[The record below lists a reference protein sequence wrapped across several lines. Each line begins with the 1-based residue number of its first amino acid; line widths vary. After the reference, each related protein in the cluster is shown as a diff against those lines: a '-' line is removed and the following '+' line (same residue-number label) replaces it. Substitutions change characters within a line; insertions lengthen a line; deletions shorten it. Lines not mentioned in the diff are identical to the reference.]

1 MKEILFVIIVLSITP
16 FAFAQEYP
24 DLGVKVETFAENLDI
39 PWSIVWAPDGTIFF
53 TERPGNVKIIQNGI
67 VSENPILSLEV
78 GGVEGTIFY
87 QHKTKLFVMLNQI

>member
-53 TERPGNVKIIQNGI
+53 TESRSWRSGRRIAWHCIG
-67 VSENPILSLEV
+67 S
-78 GGVEGTIFY
+78 
-87 QHKTKLFVMLNQI
+87 KLF